1 MKIATFDVGGTFI
14 KYALM
19 HNDIMSLQGKVPTP
33 RDNQEHFLQTI
44 EDVLKQMGTVDGI
57 AFSLPGVIDVD
68 KKYIFAGGSL
78 AYNNH
83 TDMKEWER
91 RFQLPIEVENDARS
105 AALAELKTGHM
116 QDIQNGLVITFGT
129 GVGGGII
136 LNGNIY
142 KGSHLI
148 GGELS
153 VIFSKDMKTYGT
165 KGFFGAIGS
174 IANLVDKIAKKKN
187 IDTKD
192 GKTVFEWIQNGD
204 PIACEI
210 FENYCYEVI
219 QEFHNLQCILD
230 PQRIC
235 IGGGASENPIFIN
248 GLKQASQKFY
258 DAFPIAFPHAE
269 IMKCRYCNNA
279 NLLGAY
285 YHYLEK
291 TTMKG

>member
-1 MKIATFDVGGTFI
+1 MKVAVFDVGGTFI

-19 HNDIMSLQGKVPTP
+19 HNNIMSLDGKVPTP
-33 RDNQEHFLQTI
+33 RDNQEHFLETI
-44 EDVLKQMGTVDGI
+44 ENILEQIGPVDGI
-57 AFSLPGVIDVD
+57 AFSLPGVINVE

-83 TDMKEWER
+83 TDIKDWEK
-91 RFQLPIEVENDARS
+91 RFQLPIEVENDARC

-116 QDIQNGLVITFGT
+116 QNIQNGLVITFGT

-136 LNGNIY
+136 INGDIY

-153 VIFSKDMKTYGT
+153 VIFSKDMKTYGS

-174 IANLVDKIAKKKN
+174 IANLVSKIAMAKN

-192 GKTVFEWIQNGD
+192 GKTVFQWIEEGD
-204 PIACEI
+204 FIACNI

-235 IGGGASENPIFIN
+235 IGGGVSENPVFIN
-248 GLKQASQKFY
+248 GLKQASEKFY
-258 DAFPIAFPHAE
+258 QSFPISFPHAE
-269 IMKCRYCNNA
+269 IVKCHYCNNA

-291 TTMKG
+291 QR

>member
-1 MKIATFDVGGTFI
+1 MKVAVFDVGGTFI

-19 HNDIMSLQGKVPTP
+19 HNNIMSLDGKVPTP
-33 RDNQEHFLQTI
+33 RDNQEHFLETI
-44 EDVLKQMGTVDGI
+44 ENVLEQIGPVDGI
-57 AFSLPGVIDVD
+57 AFSLPGVINVE
-68 KKYIFAGGSL
+68 KKYIYAGGSL

-83 TDMKEWER
+83 TDIKDWEK
-91 RFQLPIEVENDARS
+91 RFQLPIEVENDARC

-116 QDIQNGLVITFGT
+116 QNIQNGLVITFGT

-136 LNGNIY
+136 INGDIY

-153 VIFSKDMKTYGT
+153 VIFSKDMKTYGS

-174 IANLVDKIAKKKN
+174 IANLVNKIAMAKN

-192 GKTVFEWIQNGD
+192 GKAVFQWIEEGD
-204 PIACEI
+204 EIACNI

-235 IGGGASENPIFIN
+235 IGGGASENPVFIN
-248 GLKQASQKFY
+248 GLKHASEKFY
-258 DAFPIAFPHAE
+258 QSFPISFPHAE
-269 IMKCRYCNNA
+269 IVKCHYCNNA
-279 NLLGAY
+279 NLFGAY

-291 TTMKG
+291 QR

>member
-1 MKIATFDVGGTFI
+1 MKVAVFDVGGTFI

-19 HNDIMSLQGKVPTP
+19 HNNIMSLDGKVPTP
-33 RDNQEHFLQTI
+33 RDNQEHFLETI
-44 EDVLKQMGTVDGI
+44 ENILEQIGPVDGI
-57 AFSLPGVIDVD
+57 AFSLPGVINVET
-68 KKYIFAGGSL
+68 KYIFAGGSL

-83 TDMKEWER
+83 TDIKDWEK
-91 RFQLPIEVENDARS
+91 RFQLPIEVENDARC

-116 QDIQNGLVITFGT
+116 QNIQNGLVITFGT

-136 LNGNIY
+136 INGDIY

-153 VIFSKDMKTYGT
+153 VIFSKDMKTYGS

-174 IANLVDKIAKKKN
+174 IANLVDKIAMAKN

-192 GKTVFEWIQNGD
+192 GKTIFQWIKEGD
-204 PIACEI
+204 EIACNI
-210 FENYCYEVI
+210 FKNYCYEVI

-235 IGGGASENPIFIN
+235 IGGGVSENPVFIN
-248 GLKQASQKFY
+248 GLKRASEKFY
-258 DAFPIAFPHAE
+258 QSFPISFPHAE
-269 IMKCRYCNNA
+269 IVKCHYCNNA

-291 TTMKG
+291 QR